1 MSCEKL
7 FSKFS
12 VFKNI
17 IDQIIPKGRIFIWI
31 SPRAPFINFQCSTI
45 MNFYLFI
52 CKHIIWTILTFFWD
66 FEEKK
71 LSVKRWL
78 FNHVTKQVHAPA
90 NFFSL
95 IFTCIYRNSVSIYTC
110 NCEFQYFL
118 LLITPLFKALSRAR
132 ILEIG

>member
-7 FSKFS
+7 FSKFL

-45 MNFYLFI
+45 MNFYFKLIFE
-52 CKHIIWTILTFFWD
+52 LFFWD

-71 LSVKRWL
+71 LSVKRRL